1 MLAGNIAENWR
12 KFKQEFELYLVATGL
27 DTKTSRHKIALLL
40 HVARKQAIDVY
51 NTFSFTEEEDGDFD
65 SVIEKF
71 NSYCNPMKNETYE
84 RYVFHSRK
92 QLQGEPIEQ
101 FVTDLKLK
109 AQTCQFEN
117 LKDSMIRDRLVLGV
131 TNTRVRERLLREE
144 NLNLEKAVKICQAAE
159 ATERQIQTLS
169 TE

>member
-1 MLAGNIAENWR
+1 M
-12 KFKQEFELYLVATGL
+12 
-27 DTKTSRHKIALLL
+27 
-40 HVARKQAIDVY
+40 
-51 NTFSFTEEEDGDFD
+51 
-65 SVIEKF
+65 
-71 NSYCNPMKNETYE
+71 
-84 RYVFHSRK
+84 FHSRK

-144 NLNLEKAVKICQAAE
+144 NQHLEKGVKICQAAE

-169 TE
+169 TEKGASGSDVNYCQKHWTSPTWKITTEECRKMQKL